1 MTDVST
7 TLMLLLLMVVH
18 HVPSVAIWVL
28 PYFTFSY
35 KKKKKKNEKYFQVNE
50 MDGCGWRDTCKG
62 TVIGQKINRD

>member
-35 KKKKKKNEKYFQVNE
+35 KKKKKKMKSISRSMKWTDV
-50 MDGCGWRDTCKG
+50 DGDTHVKE
-62 TVIGQKINRD
+62 Q